1 MLTTLRNSSKNT
13 ILKFVLGTLLT
24 VLIISFAM
32 WGTEDLVGVSKRQNT
47 VASVGKLDISAQE
60 FFSLYSRQTEEI
72 RKLLGSSL
80 DIQKSREFGYV
91 DRALS
96 SLINRALFNN
106 EALELGLSVSDRN
119 VRDKILKDD
128 AFKDDLGQ
136 FSELLF
142 RQLISESGY
151 SEDTYVEGTRQD
163 LAREQMV
170 ETIRSSLIIPK
181 IIQNSLGEYNL
192 QERSVDYFVIDS
204 KKQEIGKL
212 KEDLLMKHY
221 NENKSNFMSEER
233 RSSETLL
240 LDAKKY
246 AKKLTVT
253 SEEVKLLFEERKELL
268 REPEQRY
275 IQQIL
280 VDDKNKADQ
289 IYKNLN
295 DKKSNFVKVA
305 KEEANLTEEDI
316 DLGWNTKSEMPEEI
330 VDDVF
335 MIKINKYSK
344 PLQSTFGWHIV
355 KILDVKEKK
364 ETKFEE
370 VEDKFKN
377 EILLDKGKEAVYDL
391 QDELED
397 LLASGSTFDEISKT
411 LDVKLITSNKID
423 RSGTDMNGNKNQ
435 DYQDERILRTVFN
448 QKLNEEGN
456 IINIDKDEGLAI
468 SLVTEIIKPEQL
480 SFEDSKKL
488 VNEELT
494 SKVQFEKAMKK
505 AGDIKKRVKKG
516 EKFENIA
523 RQNKLELKGVK
534 PFSRIL
540 PDSSKLP
547 VPLISK
553 IFESQIGDVNIGQLG
568 TNEIVVAKTVEILN
582 DLSKDKKEIK
592 ELSNKIKDDLT
603 LDLLAQFSEA
613 LRKKYKITIND
624 DVINQLN

>member
-24 VLIISFAM
+24 ILIISFAM
-32 WGTEDLVGVSKRQNT
+32 WGTEDLVGVSKKQST
-47 VASVGKLDISAQE
+47 VASVGKIDISSQE
-60 FFSLYSRQTEEI
+60 FYSLYSRQTEEI

-119 VRDKILKDD
+119 VRDKIIKDE

-136 FSELLF
+136 FSELMF

-151 SEDTYVEGTRQD
+151 SEDSYVEGTRQD

-170 ETIRSSLIIPK
+170 ETIRSSLIIPNVIK
-181 IIQNSLGEYNL
+181 ESLGEYNL
-192 QERSVDYFVIDS
+192 QERSVDYIVIDS
-204 KKQEIGKL
+204 KDQKVGNLNEASL
-212 KEDLLMKHY
+212 KKHY
-221 NENKSNFMSEER
+221 EDNKTNFMSEER

-246 AKKLTVT
+246 ATKLTVT
-253 SEEVKLLFEERKELL
+253 PEEVKLLFEERKELL
-268 REPEQRY
+268 KEPEQRY

-280 VDDKNKADQ
+280 VDDKVLAEEIYNK
-289 IYKNLN
+289 LS
-295 DKKSNFVKVA
+295 KSNFVKIA
-305 KEEANLTEEDI
+305 KSSANLSEEDI

-330 VDDVF
+330 VDNVF
-335 MIKINKYSK
+335 KIKKNEFSK
-344 PLQSTFGWHIV
+344 PLESTFGWHIIKV
-355 KILDVKEKK
+355 LDIKEKK

-370 VEDKFKN
+370 VKQKFKN

-411 LDVKLITSNKID
+411 LDVKLIKSEKID
-423 RSGTDMNGNKNQ
+423 KRGINVDETINK
-435 DYQDERILRTVFN
+435 DYQDERILRSVFN

-468 SLVTEIIKPEQL
+468 SIVTEIFEPKQL
-480 SFEDSKKL
+480 SFEDSKNLIK
-488 VNEELT
+488 EELI
-494 SKVQFEKAMKK
+494 SKLQFEEAMNKAK
-505 AGDIKKRVKKG
+505 DIKKRVDNG
-516 EKFENIA
+516 ESFENLAI
-523 RQNKLELKGVK
+523 QNKAELKGVK

-540 PDSSKLP
+540 PDSSQLP
-547 VPLISK
+547 IPLISK
-553 IFESQIGDVNIGQLG
+553 IFDSQIGDINIEQRG
-568 TNEIVVAKTVEILN
+568 TNEIVVAKTVEIFDN
-582 DLSKDKKEIK
+582 LSKDEKEIK
-592 ELSNKIKDDLT
+592 ELSQKIKDDLT